1 MDSQRLI
8 DLKAWIFRYSSG
20 LILLL
25 SIALII
31 SLIYFF
37 GWWETIGILIL
48 KFGLGAKVAGA
59 KTFANAIIKA
69 GGKKAI
75 GVATAGMLAKRHI
88 IDIISKF
95 FTEHSVSRY
104 KTNLTLVLKHK
115 FEEIKNSSLV
125 KKLKAIGS
133 MLLSIPMVYFFW
145 TKVLGT
151 AIQKFIY
158 ALVLPLVS
166 MLWNLLMTSFSFFS
180 FIFQVMMLN
189 IFLDTISKYSIGK
202 WIMSLIDKSIYL
214 MGEVF
219 KISNYLLGFI
229 GLRPKAWLIR
239 FSNWFNR
246 WLESILDKGLSAI
259 TKLENHRNRYI
270 NTVESISEKRYTYR
284 ESKQNAQKVYW
295 REVREIFER
304 VVLKKRDWRANRK
317 KRQKRWNREKQTRH
331 KPSKRALIAK
341 REKRNALILPFH
353 TDQKKS
359 RKVFY
364 KKPLYRQGKVAKS
377 KYTH

>member
-1 MDSQRLI
+1 MNSRILI
-8 DLKAWIFRYSSG
+8 NIKAWIFEHSSG
-20 LILLL
+20 LILL
-25 SIALII
+25 I
-31 SLIYFF
+31 STGVIVSLVYFF

-59 KTFANAIIKA
+59 KTFAQAIIKA

-75 GVATAGMLAKRHI
+75 AVATAGMLAKRHI

-95 FTEHSVSRY
+95 FAEHSVSRY
-104 KTNLTLVLKHK
+104 KRNLTLVLKHK
-115 FEEIKNSSLV
+115 FEEIKNSSLI

-158 ALVLPLVS
+158 ALILPLVS
-166 MLWNLLMTSFSFFS
+166 MLWSLLLTSFSFLN

-189 IFLDTISKYSIGK
+189 IFLDTISNYSIGK
-202 WIMSLIDKSIYL
+202 KIIHFIDKIIYL
-214 MGEVF
+214 IGELL
-219 KISNYLLGFI
+219 KISNYLLGLV
-229 GLRPKAWLIR
+229 GLHPKAWIIR

-246 WLESILDKGLSAI
+246 WLESILDRGLSPT

-270 NTVESISEKRYTYR
+270 NIVESISEKRYIYVQ
-284 ESKQNAQKVYW
+284 SKQNAQKAYW
-295 REVREIFER
+295 REVKKIFER
-304 VVLKKRDWRANRK
+304 VVLKKSDWRVNRK
-317 KRQKRWNREKQTRH
+317 KRVARWSREKQIHH
-331 KPSKRALIAK
+331 KASKRALIAK

-353 TDQKKS
+353 TDPKKS
-359 RKVFY
+359 RKIFY
-364 KKPLYRQGKVAKS
+364 KKPLYRTA
-377 KYTH
+377 